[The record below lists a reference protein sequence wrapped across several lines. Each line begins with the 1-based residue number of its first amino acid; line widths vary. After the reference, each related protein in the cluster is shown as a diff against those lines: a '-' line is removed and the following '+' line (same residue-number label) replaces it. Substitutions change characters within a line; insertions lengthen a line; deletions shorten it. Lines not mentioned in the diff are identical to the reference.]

1 MSKMLGKYT
10 NGNYEVFIYN
20 DGTKVRINDKDS
32 LVPAFPESI
41 DMKISNRCNMGC
53 PFCHEESVPQ
63 GDLADLNHPILNS
76 LHPYTELALGG
87 GNVLEHPDLDA
98 FLRRMK
104 RQKVICNMTLHL
116 SHFTENY
123 NYVSTLVDTGLI
135 HGLGISVN
143 DSITDYQIGLICSI
157 PNAVVHCIAG
167 IVRPEAL
174 EQLRGLKL
182 LILGYKDFGRGAVY
196 AYQPSIQTN
205 INWVRAHLSEM
216 RDWFPLISFDN
227 LAIEQLNVKELVSPD
242 EWEKTYMGD
251 DGQYTMYVDLVKKE
265 FAVSSVSPRLP
276 IGEETDIRK
285 LFEVV
290 RK

>member
-1 MSKMLGKYT
+1 MAKLIGSYY
-10 NGNYEVFIYN
+10 NGNYTVFIYS
-20 DGTKVRINDKDS
+20 DGTKVRVSDTNYFA
-32 LVPAFPESI
+32 PAFPESI

-104 RQKVICNMTLHL
+104 QQKVICNMTLHL

-143 DSITDYQIGLICSI
+143 DSITDKQVELIRSI

-167 IVRPEAL
+167 IVRPEVL

-205 INWVRAHLSEM
+205 INWVRAHLSEI

-227 LAIEQLNVKELVSPD
+227 LAIKQLDVKHLVPAD

-251 DGQYTMYVDLVKKE
+251 DGQFTMYVDLVSNK
-265 FAVSSVSPRLP
+265 FAVSSVSRRLP
-276 IGEETDIRK
+276 IGEETNITK
-285 LFEVV
+285 LFEVI
-290 RK
+290 KK